1 MEIIAIVSHKYI
13 MHGIGWYFHKSH
25 HSKRKSTFELN
36 DMYFILFSLPSVYSI
51 ISGIINT
58 NYYILSLGIGI
69 FLYGVIYVF
78 LHDILVHN
86 RFGVK
91 ISINNMYLKNIR
103 KAHLKHHSNR
113 EKDGCTNF
121 GFITY

>member
-25 HSKRKSTFELN
+25 HSKRKSVFELN

-69 FLYGVIYVF
+69 FSLSCHLIIPFPAVVNAIS
-78 LHDILVHN
+78 
-86 RFGVK
+86 K
-91 ISINNMYLKNIR
+91 IN
-103 KAHLKHHSNR
+103 
-113 EKDGCTNF
+113 G
-121 GFITY
+121 